1 MEHAAAPGPRP
12 EPPPWATENV
22 LRQAED
28 WTTSLKTELPS
39 DLQLS
44 EEQRLQI
51 SKELVDLQITTHHLR
66 EQHEAELFELK
77 SEVLRLESRV
87 LELELHGDCAAPAEA
102 DLGRRQKP
110 AQGLGHKARE
120 QAQPEDFLTPKTE
133 QQKLGNSV
141 SVQLPS
147 LGISADLSQPRVRL
161 GNARD
166 PELGVSF
173 SQPLCTRQLQGE
185 WQRVLEQHRA
195 QKQALETRV
204 ADLARRLQGARE
216 EAKIAGQRLATQA
229 MVLSACQGQLR
240 QVEAENAQLQLQ
252 LKKLNQEYAVQLQ
265 RCAQAV
271 AVSTTWGW
279 PCAGW
284 EASGPAEP
292 KPGPSALGCFP
303 DTPWARPAA
312 RPNLLHRGNRGRK
325 CGPNQAPPLSALAP
339 PPPPA
344 PPNLLQESAKHT
356 GQVPEAAALRTFLET
371 TLEDIRAAHRN
382 REQQLAR
389 AARAY
394 RKRLA
399 DLSRRHEELLAN
411 HSVQQVPADPSG
423 APWTP
428 KATFDAATSDLEPL
442 PLHLVTELSHLP
454 ENQAKLET
462 KLWKLQAQKGPSGA
476 SQGSTSEPQ
485 GQEPASWAQI
495 HQKLRDFSRGTQ
507 AELER
512 ERAKL
517 LVRATMAEEQLSELQ
532 DYVDQHL
539 GRYKQEI
546 LRLRK
551 LMGAEDVCKV
561 GATPPVKPQHSKTHS
576 R

>member
-120 QAQPEDFLTPKTE
+120 Q
-133 QQKLGNSV
+133 
-141 SVQLPS
+141 
-147 LGISADLSQPRVRL
+147 
-161 GNARD
+161 
-166 PELGVSF
+166 
-173 SQPLCTRQLQGE
+173 LQGE

-240 QVEAENAQLQLQ
+240 QAEAENAQLQLQ
-252 LKKLNQEYAVQLQ
+252 LKKLNQEYAIQLQ

-271 AVSTTWGW
+271 A
-279 PCAGW
+279 
-284 EASGPAEP
+284 
-292 KPGPSALGCFP
+292 
-303 DTPWARPAA
+303 
-312 RPNLLHRGNRGRK
+312 
-325 CGPNQAPPLSALAP
+325 
-339 PPPPA
+339 
-344 PPNLLQESAKHT
+344 ESAKRT

-371 TLEDIRAAHRN
+371 TLEDIRAAHRS

-454 ENQAKLET
+454 ENQARLET
-462 KLWKLQAQKGPSGA
+462 KLWKLQAQPFQSNGLMTLLLFLQKGPSGA

-551 LMGAEDVCKV
+551 LMGTEDVCKV

>member
-87 LELELHGDCAAPAEA
+87 LELELHGDCAALAEA
-102 DLGRRQKP
+102 DLGRRQKL
-110 AQGLGHKARE
+110 AQGLGHKAQE

-133 QQKLGNSV
+133 QQKLGNS
-141 SVQLPS
+141 
-147 LGISADLSQPRVRL
+147 
-161 GNARD
+161 
-166 PELGVSF
+166 
-173 SQPLCTRQLQGE
+173 LQGE

-204 ADLARRLQGARE
+204 ADLGRRLQGARE
-216 EAKIAGQRLATQA
+216 EARMAGQRLATQA

-240 QVEAENAQLQLQ
+240 QAEAENAQLQLQ
-252 LKKLNQEYAVQLQ
+252 LKKLNQEYAIQLQ

-271 AVSTTWGW
+271 T
-279 PCAGW
+279 
-284 EASGPAEP
+284 
-292 KPGPSALGCFP
+292 
-303 DTPWARPAA
+303 
-312 RPNLLHRGNRGRK
+312 
-325 CGPNQAPPLSALAP
+325 
-339 PPPPA
+339 
-344 PPNLLQESAKHT
+344 ESAKRT

-371 TLEDIRAAHRN
+371 TLEDIRAAHRS

-399 DLSRRHEELLAN
+399 DLSRRHEGLLAN
-411 HSVQQVPADPSG
+411 HSVQQVPAEPSG

-442 PLHLVTELSHLP
+442 PLHLVTKLSHLP
-454 ENQAKLET
+454 ENQARLET
-462 KLWKLQAQKGPSGA
+462 KFWKLQAQKGPSGA

-507 AELER
+507 VQTRDPEAEEANGYRGCLQSGGHPSSQAPALQDPQPLASCQMHSAELFAAGMEPSSQHPLGGR
-512 ERAKL
+512 GH
-517 LVRATMAEEQLSELQ
+517 ATQPS
-532 DYVDQHL
+532 
-539 GRYKQEI
+539 
-546 LRLRK
+546 
-551 LMGAEDVCKV
+551 
-561 GATPPVKPQHSKTHS
+561 T
-576 R
+576 

>member
-1 MEHAAAPGPRP
+1 MEHAAAPGRRP

-28 WTTSLKTELPS
+28 WTTSLKTDLPS

-44 EEQRLQI
+44 EEQQLQI

-102 DLGRRQKP
+102 DLGRRQKL
-110 AQGLGHKARE
+110 AQGLGHKAQEQVHSIHHRP

-133 QQKLGNSV
+133 QQKLGNS
-141 SVQLPS
+141 
-147 LGISADLSQPRVRL
+147 
-161 GNARD
+161 
-166 PELGVSF
+166 
-173 SQPLCTRQLQGE
+173 LQGE

-204 ADLARRLQGARE
+204 ADLGRRLQGARE
-216 EAKIAGQRLATQA
+216 EARMAGQRLATQA

-240 QVEAENAQLQLQ
+240 QAEAENAQLQLQ
-252 LKKLNQEYAVQLQ
+252 LKKLNQEYAIQLQ

-271 AVSTTWGW
+271 A
-279 PCAGW
+279 
-284 EASGPAEP
+284 
-292 KPGPSALGCFP
+292 
-303 DTPWARPAA
+303 
-312 RPNLLHRGNRGRK
+312 
-325 CGPNQAPPLSALAP
+325 
-339 PPPPA
+339 
-344 PPNLLQESAKHT
+344 ESAKRT

-371 TLEDIRAAHRN
+371 TLEDIRAAHRS

-411 HSVQQVPADPSG
+411 HRWAHPSG

-442 PLHLVTELSHLP
+442 PLHLVTKLSHLP
-454 ENQAKLET
+454 ENQARLET
-462 KLWKLQAQKGPSGA
+462 KLWKLQAQV
-476 SQGSTSEPQ
+476 GSPCCPTLALELRAP
-485 GQEPASWAQI
+485 EETPA
-495 HQKLRDFSRGTQ
+495 
-507 AELER
+507 
-512 ERAKL
+512 
-517 LVRATMAEEQLSELQ
+517 
-532 DYVDQHL
+532 
-539 GRYKQEI
+539 
-546 LRLRK
+546 
-551 LMGAEDVCKV
+551 
-561 GATPPVKPQHSKTHS
+561 P
-576 R
+576 

>member
-120 QAQPEDFLTPKTE
+120 Q
-133 QQKLGNSV
+133 
-141 SVQLPS
+141 
-147 LGISADLSQPRVRL
+147 
-161 GNARD
+161 
-166 PELGVSF
+166 
-173 SQPLCTRQLQGE
+173 LQGE

-195 QKQALETRV
+195 QTQALETRV

-229 MVLSACQGQLR
+229 MGQLR
-240 QVEAENAQLQLQ
+240 QAEAENAQLQLQ
-252 LKKLNQEYAVQLQ
+252 LKKLNQEYAIQLQ

-271 AVSTTWGW
+271 A
-279 PCAGW
+279 
-284 EASGPAEP
+284 
-292 KPGPSALGCFP
+292 
-303 DTPWARPAA
+303 
-312 RPNLLHRGNRGRK
+312 
-325 CGPNQAPPLSALAP
+325 
-339 PPPPA
+339 
-344 PPNLLQESAKHT
+344 ESAKRT

-454 ENQAKLET
+454 ENQARLET
-462 KLWKLQAQKGPSGA
+462 KLWKLQAQPFQSNGLMTLLLFLQKGPSGA

-495 HQKLRDFSRGTQ
+495 HQKLRDFSHGTQ

>member
-77 SEVLRLESRV
+77 SEMMLTCTGCPGKQAYLLTLATLQVLRLESRV

-102 DLGRRQKP
+102 DLGRRQKL
-110 AQGLGHKARE
+110 AQGLGHKAQE

-133 QQKLGNSV
+133 QQKLGNS
-141 SVQLPS
+141 LH
-147 LGISADLSQPRVRL
+147 
-161 GNARD
+161 
-166 PELGVSF
+166 
-173 SQPLCTRQLQGE
+173 GE
-185 WQRVLEQHRA
+185 WQRVLEEHRA

-204 ADLARRLQGARE
+204 ADLGRRLQGARE
-216 EAKIAGQRLATQA
+216 EARMAGQRLATQA

-240 QVEAENAQLQLQ
+240 QAEAENAQLQLQ
-252 LKKLNQEYAVQLQ
+252 LKKLNQEYAIQLQ

-271 AVSTTWGW
+271 AGT
-279 PCAGW
+279 
-284 EASGPAEP
+284 
-292 KPGPSALGCFP
+292 
-303 DTPWARPAA
+303 
-312 RPNLLHRGNRGRK
+312 
-325 CGPNQAPPLSALAP
+325 
-339 PPPPA
+339 
-344 PPNLLQESAKHT
+344 ESAKRT

-371 TLEDIRAAHRN
+371 TLEDIRAAHRS
-382 REQQLAR
+382 REQQLAQ

-442 PLHLVTELSHLP
+442 PLHLVTKLSHLP
-454 ENQAKLET
+454 ENQARLET

-485 GQEPASWAQI
+485 EGCPPVQMAQRP
-495 HQKLRDFSRGTQ
+495 KRGPKWTGGPMQSCTGSQQGPGTCLLGPDPPEAPGLLPWHPELLPSPCQ

-551 LMGAEDVCKV
+551 LMGTDDACKV
-561 GATPPVKPQHSKTHS
+561 GATPPVKPQHSKTRS

>member
-102 DLGRRQKP
+102 DLGRRQKL
-110 AQGLGHKARE
+110 AQGLGHKAQE
-120 QAQPEDFLTPKTE
+120 
-133 QQKLGNSV
+133 
-141 SVQLPS
+141 
-147 LGISADLSQPRVRL
+147 
-161 GNARD
+161 
-166 PELGVSF
+166 
-173 SQPLCTRQLQGE
+173 QLQGE

-204 ADLARRLQGARE
+204 ADLGRRLQGARE
-216 EAKIAGQRLATQA
+216 EARMAGQRLATQA

-240 QVEAENAQLQLQ
+240 QAEAENAQLQLQ
-252 LKKLNQEYAVQLQ
+252 LKKLNQEYAIQLQ

-271 AVSTTWGW
+271 T
-279 PCAGW
+279 
-284 EASGPAEP
+284 
-292 KPGPSALGCFP
+292 
-303 DTPWARPAA
+303 
-312 RPNLLHRGNRGRK
+312 
-325 CGPNQAPPLSALAP
+325 
-339 PPPPA
+339 
-344 PPNLLQESAKHT
+344 ESAKRT

-371 TLEDIRAAHRN
+371 TLEDIRAAHRS

-411 HSVQQVPADPSG
+411 HSVQQVPAEPSG

-442 PLHLVTELSHLP
+442 PLHLVTKLSHLP
-454 ENQAKLET
+454 ENQARLET
-462 KLWKLQAQKGPSGA
+462 KFWKLQAQKGPSGA

-507 AELER
+507 VVGKAW
-512 ERAKL
+512 
-517 LVRATMAEEQLSELQ
+517 
-532 DYVDQHL
+532 L
-539 GRYKQEI
+539 G
-546 LRLRK
+546 
-551 LMGAEDVCKV
+551 
-561 GATPPVKPQHSKTHS
+561 TPPHTLSCLRASALPMPG
-576 R
+576 RAGM

>member
-120 QAQPEDFLTPKTE
+120 Q
-133 QQKLGNSV
+133 
-141 SVQLPS
+141 
-147 LGISADLSQPRVRL
+147 
-161 GNARD
+161 
-166 PELGVSF
+166 
-173 SQPLCTRQLQGE
+173 LQGE

-204 ADLARRLQGARE
+204 ADLGRRLQGARE

-240 QVEAENAQLQLQ
+240 QAEAENAQLQLQ
-252 LKKLNQEYAVQLQ
+252 LKKLNQEYAIQLQ

-271 AVSTTWGW
+271 A
-279 PCAGW
+279 
-284 EASGPAEP
+284 
-292 KPGPSALGCFP
+292 
-303 DTPWARPAA
+303 
-312 RPNLLHRGNRGRK
+312 
-325 CGPNQAPPLSALAP
+325 
-339 PPPPA
+339 
-344 PPNLLQESAKHT
+344 ESAKRT

-371 TLEDIRAAHRN
+371 TLEDIRAAHRS
-382 REQQLAR
+382 RELQLAR

-428 KATFDAATSDLEPL
+428 EATFDAATSDLEPL

-454 ENQAKLET
+454 ENQARLET

-539 GRYKQEI
+539 GTNKR
-546 LRLRK
+546 
-551 LMGAEDVCKV
+551 
-561 GATPPVKPQHSKTHS
+561 S
-576 R
+576 

>member
-102 DLGRRQKP
+102 DLGRRQKL
-110 AQGLGHKARE
+110 AQGLGHKAQEQVHSIHHRPQVTLSAWRAWLGGLGGGE
-120 QAQPEDFLTPKTE
+120 PNGGAQGRSEVGTGSPVQAQPEDLLTPKTE

-195 QKQALETRV
+195 QKQALETLV
-204 ADLARRLQGARE
+204 ADLGRRLQGARE

-240 QVEAENAQLQLQ
+240 QAEAENAQLQLQ
-252 LKKLNQEYAVQLQ
+252 LKKLNQEYAIQLQ

-271 AVSTTWGW
+271 A
-279 PCAGW
+279 
-284 EASGPAEP
+284 
-292 KPGPSALGCFP
+292 
-303 DTPWARPAA
+303 
-312 RPNLLHRGNRGRK
+312 
-325 CGPNQAPPLSALAP
+325 
-339 PPPPA
+339 
-344 PPNLLQESAKHT
+344 ESAKRT
-356 GQVPEAAALRTFLET
+356 GQVPEAAALRTFLES
-371 TLEDIRAAHRN
+371 TLEDIRAAHRS

-454 ENQAKLET
+454 ENQARLET
-462 KLWKLQAQKGPSGA
+462 KLWKLQAQPFQSNGLMTLLLFLQKGPSGA

-551 LMGAEDVCKV
+551 LMGTEDVCKV

>member
-120 QAQPEDFLTPKTE
+120 Q
-133 QQKLGNSV
+133 
-141 SVQLPS
+141 
-147 LGISADLSQPRVRL
+147 
-161 GNARD
+161 
-166 PELGVSF
+166 
-173 SQPLCTRQLQGE
+173 LQGE

-229 MVLSACQGQLR
+229 MGQLR
-240 QVEAENAQLQLQ
+240 QAEAENAQLQLQ
-252 LKKLNQEYAVQLQ
+252 LKKLNQEYAIQLQ

-271 AVSTTWGW
+271 A
-279 PCAGW
+279 
-284 EASGPAEP
+284 
-292 KPGPSALGCFP
+292 
-303 DTPWARPAA
+303 
-312 RPNLLHRGNRGRK
+312 
-325 CGPNQAPPLSALAP
+325 
-339 PPPPA
+339 
-344 PPNLLQESAKHT
+344 ESAKRT

-371 TLEDIRAAHRN
+371 TLEDIRAAHRS

-454 ENQAKLET
+454 ENQARLET
-462 KLWKLQAQKGPSGA
+462 KLWKLQAQPFQSNGLMTLLLFLQKGPSGA

-551 LMGAEDVCKV
+551 LMGTEDVCKV

>member
-87 LELELHGDCAAPAEA
+87 LELELHGDCAALAEA
-102 DLGRRQKP
+102 DLGRRQKL
-110 AQGLGHKARE
+110 AQGLGHKAQE

-133 QQKLGNSV
+133 QQKLGNS
-141 SVQLPS
+141 
-147 LGISADLSQPRVRL
+147 
-161 GNARD
+161 
-166 PELGVSF
+166 
-173 SQPLCTRQLQGE
+173 LQGE

-204 ADLARRLQGARE
+204 ADLGRRLQGARE
-216 EAKIAGQRLATQA
+216 EARMAGQRLATQA

-240 QVEAENAQLQLQ
+240 QAEAENAQLQLQ
-252 LKKLNQEYAVQLQ
+252 LKKLNQEYAIQLQ

-271 AVSTTWGW
+271 T
-279 PCAGW
+279 
-284 EASGPAEP
+284 
-292 KPGPSALGCFP
+292 
-303 DTPWARPAA
+303 
-312 RPNLLHRGNRGRK
+312 
-325 CGPNQAPPLSALAP
+325 
-339 PPPPA
+339 
-344 PPNLLQESAKHT
+344 ESAKRT

-371 TLEDIRAAHRN
+371 TLEDIRAAHRS

-399 DLSRRHEELLAN
+399 DLSRRHEGLLAN
-411 HSVQQVPADPSG
+411 HSVQQVPAEPSG

-442 PLHLVTELSHLP
+442 PLHLVTKLSHLP
-454 ENQAKLET
+454 ENQARLET
-462 KLWKLQAQKGPSGA
+462 KFWKLQAQKGPSGA

-507 AELER
+507 AELEC

-551 LMGAEDVCKV
+551 LMGTEDACKV
-561 GATPPVKPQHSKTHS
+561 GATPPVKPQHSKTRS